1 MTAQTK
7 KGPCIGTAQV
17 LGGNAHEG
25 RSGNVLS
32 GEISV
37 AAAQKMMLQSRK
49 VKRVNLVGALGLTYC
64 HIKSFAR
71 CCIAATGAISLPERR
86 LVAARFILPGGLS
99 RCVADPSLL
108 NSPAFGP
115 GTEHS

>member
-1 MTAQTK
+1 MKAQTK

-25 RSGNVLS
+25 RRGNVLS

-37 AAAQKMMLQSRK
+37 AAVQKMMLQARK
-49 VKRVNLVGALGLTYC
+49 VKRVNLVGGVGLTYC
-64 HIKSFAR
+64 HIKSFPR
-71 CCIAATGAISLPERR
+71 CCIAATGQIGLRKGRS
-86 LVAARFILPGGLS
+86 AATRFTLLGGLS
-99 RCVADPSLL
+99 RCAADPSLL

-115 GTEHS
+115 RTEHP